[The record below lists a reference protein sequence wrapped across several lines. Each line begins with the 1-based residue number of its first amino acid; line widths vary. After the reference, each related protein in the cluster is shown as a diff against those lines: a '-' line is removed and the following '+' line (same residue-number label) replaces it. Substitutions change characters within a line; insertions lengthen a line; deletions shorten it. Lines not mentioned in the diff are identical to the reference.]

1 MLGELSPAR
10 IERLLRREVIGRI
23 GCHADARTYVVPVTY
38 AYEGGAVYGHAAE
51 GLKVRMMRRNSDVC
65 FEVDRIENLA
75 NWESVIARGTFEEL
89 RGAAA
94 LRAMDLLIERLRPL
108 TTSETGPARR
118 DRAPQGAG
126 REKTDGGLIT
136 YRIVLTE
143 KSGRFERT

>member
-1 MLGELSPAR
+1 M
-10 IERLLRREVIGRI
+10 
-23 GCHADARTYVVPVTY
+23 PVTY
-38 AYEGGAVYGHAAE
+38 AYQEGTVYGHTAD
-51 GLKVRMMRRNSDVC
+51 GLKVRMMRSNPDVC

-89 RGAAA
+89 RGEAA

-108 TTSETGPARR
+108 TTSATGPSLL
-118 DRAPQGAG
+118 DRAPQGTR
-126 REKTDGGLIT
+126 RETDGGLLT